1 MTRILYPALGIV
13 VVTCLFF
20 SWVTYRWLRKRRL
33 TRGDDL
39 RSRIKGVL
47 ETLSQNDSDLLK
59 SHPREAVNE
68 IFKLL
73 NDYEEEVREALF
85 SYLEVIDF
93 SEELDDLEIRE
104 KESDYRLLVV
114 KSALG
119 MEEGWEISVMW
130 LDKPGTWQW
139 SAAIH
144 ALSYWPGQSAD
155 QLLVAE
161 LASLSERYRVVDRA
175 FNQPIIGALK
185 RRGSNC
191 QELAQ
196 TYLNSFS
203 PPYLLT
209 LVLMYFKELDRLSG
223 KVRKSLENRLKYLWE
238 DAGDELKAKILS
250 VAAKHGLSG
259 LVPVAREAIGREVD
273 FVQLWAVRLLSKSSE
288 EDSYLKKVREEGSP
302 RARKEVEELPS
313 LS

>member
-1 MTRILYPALGIV
+1 M
-13 VVTCLFF
+13 
-20 SWVTYRWLRKRRL
+20 
-33 TRGDDL
+33 GDDL
-39 RSRIKGVL
+39 RNTIKGAL
-47 ETLSQNDSDLLK
+47 ETLSQDDRNLLK
-59 SHPREAVNE
+59 SHPRETVNE

-73 NDYEEEVREALF
+73 NDYDEEVREALF

-93 SEELDDLEIRE
+93 GEKLGDLEIRE

-119 MEEGWEISVMW
+119 MKEGWEVSVKW

-191 QELAQ
+191 QELVQ
-196 TYLNSFS
+196 TYLNSFT
-203 PPYLLT
+203 PPSLLT
-209 LVLMYFKELDRLSG
+209 LVLMYFKELDRLSDE
-223 KVRKSLENRLKYLWE
+223 VRKSLESRLKYLWE

-250 VAAKHGLSG
+250 VAAEHGLSG
-259 LVPVAREAIGREVD
+259 LVPVARGAIGIEVD
-273 FVQLWAVRLLSKSSE
+273 FVQLWAVRLLSRSSPGS
-288 EDSYLKKVREEGSP
+288 SYLEKVREKGSP

>member
-1 MTRILYPALGIV
+1 MVRILYPGLGLIV
-13 VVTCLFF
+13 ITGLFF
-20 SWVTYRWLRKRRL
+20 AWVIYRWLRKRRL

-39 RSRIKGVL
+39 RNTIKGAL
-47 ETLSQNDSDLLK
+47 EALSQDDSDILK
-59 SHPREAVNE
+59 IHPRESVTE
-68 IFKLL
+68 IFKLI
-73 NDYEEEVREALF
+73 NDYDEEAREALF
-85 SYLEVIDF
+85 NYLEIINF
-93 SEELDDLEIRE
+93 GGELERLEILE

-119 MEEGWEISVMW
+119 MEEGWKVSVKW

-185 RRGSNC
+185 RRGENC

-196 TYLNSFS
+196 TYLNSFA
-203 PPYLLT
+203 PPCLLT
-209 LVLMYFKELDRLSG
+209 LVLMYFKELDRPSD
-223 KVRKSLENRLKYLWE
+223 KIRKSLESRLKYLWE

-250 VAAKHGLSG
+250 VAAKHELSG
-259 LVPVAREAIGREVD
+259 LVPLARAAIGREVD
-273 FVQLWAVRLLSKSSE
+273 FVQLWAVRLLSKSSSGN
-288 EDSYLKKVREEGSP
+288 SYLKKVREEGSP